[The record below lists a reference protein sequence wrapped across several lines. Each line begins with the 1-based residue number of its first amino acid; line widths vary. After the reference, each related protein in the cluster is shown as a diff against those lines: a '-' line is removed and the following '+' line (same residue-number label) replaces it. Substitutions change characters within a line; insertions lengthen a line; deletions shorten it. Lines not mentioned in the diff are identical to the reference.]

1 MQKVFLNKLFEHI
14 KGGAFDV
21 KYWDDSVE
29 HYGEGEPEFTLI
41 LNKPLDGKA
50 IMDDPSLY
58 FGEAY
63 MKGDIDYEGNIR
75 DILNL
80 AFGNMALFEKESNVW
95 GKIAKLIPKKVK
107 RNRKDIKYHY
117 DIGNDFYSLWLDKS
131 LTYSCAYFEYP
142 DDSLYQAQINKVDY
156 ILKKLSL
163 KEGQTL
169 LDIGS
174 GWGELIIRAAKQYKV
189 KSLGV
194 TLSKE
199 QYDKTKE
206 RIKEE
211 NLEDLVDVKL
221 QDYRELAK
229 TDIKFDRLVSVGMLE
244 HVGRANIPDFM
255 DCADA
260 LLKDKGIFMLH
271 TITKQ
276 IETESNTWMEK
287 YIFPGGYV
295 PSVRELVNEM
305 PKHDFYI
312 KDVESLRLHYAKTL
326 ECWADNF
333 EENIDKIRDMFDEP
347 FIRMWRL
354 YLNSCIY
361 GFLYRVVDVHEFLL
375 EKGINNELP
384 MTRHYLYE

>member
-1 MQKVFLNKLFEHI
+1 MQKVFLRKLFNHI
-14 KGGAFDV
+14 VGGSFDV

-29 HYGEGEPEFTLI
+29 YYGEGEPEFTLI

-75 DILNL
+75 DILDL
-80 AFGNMALFEKESNVW
+80 AFSNMALFEKESNVW

-107 RNRKDIKYHY
+107 RNREDIKHHY
-117 DIGNDFYSLWLDKS
+117 DIGNDFYRLWLDES
-131 LTYSCAYFEYP
+131 MTYSCAYFEHP
-142 DDSLYQAQINKVDY
+142 GDSLYEAQMNKVDY
-156 ILKKLSL
+156 ILKKLNL

-174 GWGELIIRAAKQYKV
+174 GWGELIIRAAKQYGV
-189 KSLGV
+189 KSLGI

-199 QYDKTKE
+199 QYKKTKE
-206 RIKEE
+206 RIEDE
-211 NLEDLVDVKL
+211 NLEDLVDVKM

-229 TDIKFDRLVSVGMLE
+229 SNVQFDRLVTVGMVE

-260 LLKDKGIFMLH
+260 LLKDKGVFMLH

-276 IETESNTWMEK
+276 IETESNAWMEK

-347 FIRMWRL
+347 FIRMWRV